1 MNDAFITEDI
11 LIESGI
17 DVAGQDVAILLDE
30 LNEQLNDR
38 VGAAIVENLDDE
50 QMATLADMQDDDAS
64 DEAID
69 TWLNAHLPNFE
80 DIVQEQVE
88 LVLSEY
94 AGILEPGDPD
104 EPNEPES

>member
-1 MNDAFITEDI
+1 MNDAFITKEI
-11 LIESGI
+11 LVESGI
-17 DVAGQDVAILLDE
+17 DLAGQDVPALLEE

-38 VGAAIVENLDDE
+38 VGGAIVENLNDE

-64 DEAID
+64 DETIG
-69 TWLNAHLPNFE
+69 TWLNSHLANFE
-80 DIVQEQVE
+80 AIVQEQVE

-104 EPNEPES
+104 EPES